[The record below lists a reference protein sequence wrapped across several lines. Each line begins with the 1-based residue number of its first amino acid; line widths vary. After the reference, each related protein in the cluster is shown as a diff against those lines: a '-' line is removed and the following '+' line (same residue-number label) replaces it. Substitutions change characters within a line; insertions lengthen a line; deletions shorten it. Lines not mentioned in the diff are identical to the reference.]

1 MTHAR
6 LQEAMGH
13 PDYIPTLRTEL
24 KRIYAQGESVTLES
38 LLLKGLFIYGREERL
53 KEEIVAI
60 IEECSELTAE
70 EQQYLLHLAY
80 IAMGK
85 MTWDQRWAI

>member
-6 LQEAMGH
+6 LQEAMSH
-13 PDYIPTLRTEL
+13 PNYIPTLRIEL
-24 KRIYAQGESVTLES
+24 KRIYAQGESATLDS
-38 LLLKGLFIYGREERL
+38 LMLKGLFIYGQEERL

-60 IEECSELTAE
+60 AEEHSELTAE
-70 EQQYLLHLAY
+70 EQQYLLRLAY

-85 MTWDQRWAI
+85 MTWDQRWAV